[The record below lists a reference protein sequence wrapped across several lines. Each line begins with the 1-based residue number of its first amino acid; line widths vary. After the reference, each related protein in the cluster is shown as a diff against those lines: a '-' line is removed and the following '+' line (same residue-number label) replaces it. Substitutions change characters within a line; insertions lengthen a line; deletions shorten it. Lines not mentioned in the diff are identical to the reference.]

1 MTARA
6 TWLVLMAA
14 LALLGFLNV
23 ITMVAVCSEEDPRF
37 CSLLDTGGLPVV
49 GFIGVVPF
57 VTGLFG
63 VTMLHDPQLLAR
75 LNWLVF
81 VLAGVLLT
89 FTWVGTTGSAGIVFA
104 VVWLLTA
111 VVAGRKIRQRRG
123 PPASASAES

>member
-63 VTMLHDPQLLAR
+63 VTVLHDPQLLAR

-89 FTWVGTTGSAGIVFA
+89 FTWVGTTGSRRDRVRDRMAA
-104 VVWLLTA
+104 HRSRR
-111 VVAGRKIRQRRG
+111 RKED
-123 PPASASAES
+123 PAAPRTPSVR